1 MFEEFRKNFVL
12 DETRSENEESIV
24 SMGVNATGWNEF
36 FPEFSGRS
44 FNNGLYRTHSV
55 GAIQEWN
62 DIVCIA
68 FPEFSNQI
76 MCFGYDWLGRQFA
89 LDLRRGKSSEPSVLM
104 FEPGTGYALDIEVN
118 FVEFH
123 ESEVEVQKDA
133 CLAVRFYNEW
143 LNAGNEPL
151 SHDTCAGYIV
161 PLFLSGKDTIEN
173 LELSDMEVYWVVLGQ
188 VLQQVKGKS

>member
-1 MFEEFRKNFVL
+1 
-12 DETRSENEESIV
+12 
-24 SMGVNATGWNEF
+24 MGINATGWNEF
-36 FPEFSGRS
+36 FAEFSGRS
-44 FNNGLYRTHSV
+44 FNNGLYRTHSA

-68 FPEFSNQI
+68 FPEFSNRI

-123 ESEVEVQKDA
+123 ESEVEIHKDE
-133 CLAVRFYNEW
+133 CLAVGFYNEW
-143 LNAGNEPL
+143 LNAGNEPI
-151 SHDTCAGYIV
+151 SHDKCAGYIV